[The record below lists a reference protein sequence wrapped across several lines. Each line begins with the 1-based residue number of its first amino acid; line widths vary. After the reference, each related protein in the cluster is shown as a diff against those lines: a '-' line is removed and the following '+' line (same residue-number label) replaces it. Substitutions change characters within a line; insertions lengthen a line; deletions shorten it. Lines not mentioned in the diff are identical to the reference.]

1 MNNKLTANQIRRK
14 WLDFF
19 VKNDHFELESVS
31 LIPINDTTLLWINSG
46 VATLKN
52 YFSGKENP
60 PHVNLTNSQKAIRTN
75 DIFNVGVTAR
85 HHTFFEMLGNFSV
98 GGYFKE
104 EAIELAFNF
113 LTKELMFDINKLYF
127 TVYKEDEIAYNKW
140 ISLGVDKKH
149 IIKCDRNRNFWDVG
163 AGPCGPCTEIYYDRG
178 EKYDPKNIGEKL
190 FFDDIENDRYVEI
203 WNIVFSEFNND
214 GKNNYTPLKRK
225 NIDTGAGLERLCS
238 IIQDVPT
245 NFDSDLFIDIIKSVE
260 QFTNKKYDIESYFRN
275 DLEQSKINLA
285 YKVIADHARALV
297 MAIADGA
304 VPSNKDRGY
313 ILRRLIRRI
322 VVKQHFL
329 NIDKNIFDTLVNAVV
344 QTMKEYYPYLL
355 EKQDRIISILNNEY
369 NIFQKTLKLGFKLFD
384 DSAKIGNLDKNTTF
398 KLVET
403 YGFPIEL
410 IQELAN
416 EHNLE
421 IDINGFN
428 ELFKQH
434 QLISNGKKDIAGME
448 QQNAELLNLNTP
460 FQFLYDTY
468 EINDATILK
477 LYDDNF
483 VPKNEIDG
491 SGWVVFDKTCFY
503 ATSGGQMH
511 DIGFINHSF
520 EVDDV
525 IKGPNL
531 QHIHHVI
538 NVSSL
543 KEGEKCLLQIDKKNR
558 QKLTNNHS
566 VEHLLHITLVKHID
580 SSIKQEGA
588 FKSPE
593 KVTFDFQYHK
603 KITKDDIKKIENVI
617 NGLINDS
624 ISSEIL
630 FLELEEAKKLGAMAY
645 FEDVYKKIKGKL
657 RVVKIG
663 DISIELCGGTHVNN
677 TKEIESFKI
686 IDCYQKGAGNWR
698 IEAITTN
705 ETISNYIDNKNQ
717 QINSKIDEIRN
728 ELLKMNISSQEMNSL
743 FDKINKIDDLD
754 SRIELLKDISDKFN
768 SLKLEFNKE
777 NAKKQISFVK
787 NQISTNKNNI
797 IIEQF
802 NDIDNKNLFNA
813 LSECVNEQQNKIF
826 VLINYIDQKTQ
837 YFIACNDKFAK
848 DNNVNLN
855 NLIKE
860 FNAKFNGKGGGK
872 PNFVQGGCSGK
883 INLDDIKN
891 ICQKYV

>member
-1 MNNKLTANQIRRK
+1 MDNKLSSNQIRRK

-31 LIPINDTTLLWINSG
+31 LIPINDPTLLWINSG

-104 EAIELAFNF
+104 KAIELAFDF
-113 LTKELMFDINKLYF
+113 LINELSFDLKKLYF
-127 TVYKEDEIAYNKW
+127 TVYEEDDIAYKKW
-140 ISLGVDKKH
+140 ISLGVDNKH
-149 IIKCDRNRNFWDVG
+149 IVKCGKDRNFWDVG

-178 EKYDPKNIGEKL
+178 EKYDPQKIGEKL
-190 FFDDIENDRYVEI
+190 FFEDIENDRYVEI

-214 GKNNYTPLKRK
+214 GNNNYTPLKRK
-225 NIDTGAGLERLCS
+225 NIDTGAGLERLCC

-245 NFDSDLFIDIIKSVE
+245 NFDSDLFIDIIKTVE
-260 QFTNKKYDIESYFRN
+260 GFSNKKYDKDSYFKN
-275 DLEQSKINLA
+275 DIKQNKINLS
-285 YKVIADHARALV
+285 YKVIADHSRALV

-304 VPSNKDRGY
+304 VPSNKERGY

-322 VVKQHFL
+322 IVKQHFL
-329 NIDKNIFDTLVNAVV
+329 GIEKNIFDVIVDSV
-344 QTMKEYYPYLL
+344 IDTMKDYYSYLID
-355 EKQDRIISILNNEY
+355 KRDRIISILNNEY

-384 DSAKIGNLDKNTTF
+384 ESIKQGNLDKNTTF

-410 IQELAN
+410 IQELADEN
-416 EHNLE
+416 SLKIDLE
-421 IDINGFN
+421 GFN
-428 ELFKQH
+428 ELFKKH

-460 FQFLYDTY
+460 FQFLYDVY
-468 EINDATILK
+468 SIDDAVVLK
-477 LYDDNF
+477 LYDENF
-483 VPKNEIDG
+483 NPAEELEN

-520 EVDDV
+520 DVDDV

-531 QHIHHVI
+531 QHIHHLNNI
-538 NVSSL
+538 SKL
-543 KEGEKCLLQIDKKNR
+543 KLNDKCLLEINKKNR

-566 VEHLLHITLVKHID
+566 VEHLLHITLVNHID

-617 NGLINDS
+617 NDLIKKQ
-624 ISSEIL
+624 IETEVL
-630 FLELEEAKKLGAMAY
+630 FLELEEAKKMGAMAY

-657 RVVKIG
+657 RVVKMG
-663 DISIELCGGTHVNN
+663 DVSIELCGGTHVHN
-677 TKEIESFKI
+677 TKDIESFKI

-705 ETISNYIDNKNQ
+705 ETISNYIEQKNNEISRRLDEISNDLNKWSLFNDEIKNMFT
-717 QINSKIDEIRN
+717 QIKSNNLIDE
-728 ELLKMNISSQEMNSL
+728 K
-743 FDKINKIDDLD
+743 
-754 SRIELLKDISDKFN
+754 IELLKSIEERYVQAKI
-768 SLKLEFNKE
+768 EFSKE
-777 NAKKQISFVK
+777 NSKKQIEFIK
-787 NQISTNKNNI
+787 NQVSKNNNKI

-802 NDIDNKNLFNA
+802 NDIENKNLFNA
-813 LSECVNEQQNKIF
+813 LSECINEQQDKIF
-826 VLINYIDQKTQ
+826 IFINYIDNKTQ
-837 YFIACNDKFAK
+837 YFIACNQNFANHNK
-848 DNNVNLN
+848 INLN
-855 NLIKE
+855 NWIKE
-860 FNAKFNGKGGGK
+860 LNDTYKGKGGGK
-872 PNFVQGGCSGK
+872 PNFVQGGCLGYIETNK
-883 INLDDIKN
+883 IINVFK
-891 ICQKYV
+891 KYE